1 LARAGQLTLDRRLP
15 LTAGR
20 PSPRRLAGRILSRL
34 RRSSLDLALAAGAE
48 ERESAALAARAAQL
62 VRPGSRRRLADAL
75 AGLREAAPSVGPGS
89 AVAPD
94 RDEVLYAEKEISIA
108 ERMLRCGEPLD
119 PRGAA
124 LLRLLLIDPA
134 GPLYSPATR
143 GDFKAELRAAI
154 DALDGASAE
163 A

>member
-1 LARAGQLTLDRRLP
+1 MAGAGQLTLGRRPP
-15 LTAGR
+15 LTADR
-20 PSPRRLAGRILSRL
+20 PPPRRLAGRILSRL

-48 ERESAALAARAAQL
+48 ERESAALAARASQL
-62 VRPGSRRRLADAL
+62 VGPGSRRQLADAL
-75 AGLREAAPSVGPGS
+75 AGLREAAPSLGPGS

-94 RDEVLYAEKEISIA
+94 HDEVLHAENEICIA
-108 ERMLRCGEPLD
+108 ERMLRCGQPID

-124 LLRLLLIDPA
+124 RLRLLLIDPA
-134 GPLYSPATR
+134 GPLYSPTTR
-143 GDFKAELRAAI
+143 GAFRADLRAAI